1 MKEEKIKE
9 LLKRYMEADTTPA
22 EEEQLRQYF
31 NEEDYDV
38 QFAQYAPFFIA
49 MPVEGNALT
58 EEECD
63 EILSRCEVS
72 QSFGFMLRG
81 WLRYV
86 AVWLIGI
93 ALGGGGVWLLR
104 GGVSPTVPVDVQAK
118 VLPVVDTLYRE
129 RVVMRSDTV
138 YVVKYKSVVVPQPTV
153 VETKGMQSD
162 DYPLELPVMSTE
174 TMWNEAGNV
183 ADLVVR

>member
-1 MKEEKIKE
+1 MKEEQVEE
-9 LLKRYMEADTTPA
+9 LLQRYMEAETTPA
-22 EEEQLRQYF
+22 EEELLQRYF
-31 NEEDYDV
+31 NEGDYDAR
-38 QFAQYAPFFIA
+38 FAQYAPFFIA
-49 MPVEGNALT
+49 MPVEDKALT

-63 EILSRCEVS
+63 EIMSRCEVS
-72 QSFGFMLRG
+72 QFSGFMFRG

-93 ALGGGGVWLLR
+93 VLGGGGMWLLR

-118 VLPVVDTLYRE
+118 VLSVADTLYRE

-138 YVVKYKSVVVPQPTV
+138 YIVKYKSVAVPQPTV

-162 DYPLELPVMSTE
+162 DYPLELPVMSSE